1 MSSRFALPTPAQ
13 LMRLRRAG
21 VEAWTLTVGDETL
34 TLPLRP
40 LNGGQRRVKPQRAAS
55 HKAAAAT
62 PAADWA
68 SLSRGQRRRRN
79 VACKK
84 EFAATTLQ
92 RHVRNFFIRK
102 SFRAAVQARRSCAA
116 NRIQSTARSFL
127 ARARLAAS
135 GSDESSDESSE
146 GDESDSDESDSDESD
161 SDESDIDAE
170 DDSHD
175 DSDDEREE
183 ERLQQQRRQRRLQR
197 QRQEHEQELLLQQSA
212 PAPRRSPRK
221 RGFSFAGAAERAA
234 FAADLAA

>member
-146 GDESDSDESDSDESD
+146 VDGEGDESDSVESDSG
-161 SDESDIDAE
+161 ESDIDAE
-170 DDSHD
+170 D

>member
-55 HKAAAAT
+55 HRAAAAT

-146 GDESDSDESDSDESD
+146 VDGEGDESDSVESDSG
-161 SDESDIDAE
+161 ESDIDAE

>member
-1 MSSRFALPTPAQ
+1 M
-13 LMRLRRAG
+13 
-21 VEAWTLTVGDETL
+21 
-34 TLPLRP
+34 
-40 LNGGQRRVKPQRAAS
+40 
-55 HKAAAAT
+55 
-62 PAADWA
+62 
-68 SLSRGQRRRRN
+68 
-79 VACKK
+79 ACKK

-135 GSDESSDESSE
+135 GGDESSDESSE
-146 GDESDSDESDSDESD
+146 VDGEGDESDSVESDSG
-161 SDESDIDAE
+161 ESDIDAE
-170 DDSHD
+170 D

>member
-55 HKAAAAT
+55 HRAAAAT

-146 GDESDSDESDSDESD
+146 DDGEGDESDSVESDSG
-161 SDESDIDAE
+161 ESDIDAE
-170 DDSHD
+170 D